1 MWHKY
6 KNTRVIILEHK
17 FNSITS
23 QKQSWTAETSTNESE
38 SVIHLSEHFMMVHW
52 TELFNMNCSNG
63 KKVLCKSIGSI
74 YINHLNELI
83 YKKNNPTKKAFLK
96 R

>member
-6 KNTRVIILEHK
+6 KNTWVIILEHK

-52 TELFNMNCSNG
+52 TELLNMNCVMQVNWFDLHKPS
-63 KKVLCKSIGSI
+63 KWTDLQ
-74 YINHLNELI
+74 
-83 YKKNNPTKKAFLK
+83 KNNPTKKAFLK